1 MTMRKLGLAACALAV
16 FGSACASTTTD
27 AAAPDT
33 TGPPAG
39 SETAVDESGA
49 TDESTTEELPNPD
62 ELELGSPTLADPG
75 SCDADVVFPPHRTD
89 VRVDGNR
96 LADGVVD
103 LDGDVMEV
111 PLPGTAEW
119 VVPDPS
125 TPGGWYVSLADGR
138 AIRVT
143 ADGSTMDA
151 GAAPTGPP
159 ELTVAGEPRS
169 PFANH
174 ALFTD
179 PLVDTRVVRSGDFAV
194 ALAGPTD
201 RYGHGVLGDAIE
213 ASAIVYANL
222 CTNERGRID
231 IAEPDVIEGV
241 APLLG
246 DLDEDGELEILVT
259 LSNATAG
266 ARLAVYEFSGTLLA
280 ESEPIGR
287 GNRWRNQLAIAPF
300 GPDDEIEI
308 VDVRTPHIG
317 GTVQSFHLTFGGG
330 DGARLERVAAS
341 DDRYTSHV
349 IGSGNL
355 DMGVAVDANG
365 DGRPDVVVPTSDR
378 RSLVALTRTSGSQ
391 GWERVTDLSLS
402 NPLTTNLAV
411 QTIEGRTTLAAG
423 VGDAVLVV
431 G

>member
-1 MTMRKLGLAACALAV
+1 MTRWKLGRVACALALLA
-16 FGSACASTTTD
+16 SACASATPD
-27 AAAPDT
+27 AKEDAVGSS
-33 TGPPAG
+33 TGSSTAG
-39 SETAVDESGA
+39 VTAEADA
-49 TDESTTEELPNPD
+49 TNEPSMEELPNPD
-62 ELELGSPTLADPG
+62 ELELGSPTLNDPET
-75 SCDADVVFPPHRTD
+75 CDADVVFPPRRTD

-96 LADGVVD
+96 LAEGVVD
-103 LDGDVMEV
+103 LEGPTLEV

-119 VVPDPS
+119 IVADPS
-125 TPGGWYVSLADGR
+125 SPGGWYVSLADGR
-138 AIRVT
+138 AIRVS
-143 ADGSTMDA
+143 ADGATTDA
-151 GAAPTGPP
+151 GAAPLGPP
-159 ELTVAGEPRS
+159 ELMTTGEPRS

-174 ALFTD
+174 ALFSD
-179 PLVDTRVVRSGDFAV
+179 PLVDTRVVRSGEFAV

-213 ASAIVYANL
+213 ASAIVFANL

-246 DLDEDGELEILVT
+246 DLDGDGELEILVT
-259 LSNATAG
+259 LSNASEG

-300 GPDDEIEI
+300 GPAGEIEV

-317 GTVQSFHLTFGGG
+317 GTVQAFQLAFGE

-365 DGRPDVVVPTSDR
+365 DGRPDVVVPSSDR
-378 RSLVALTRTSGSQ
+378 RLLVALTRTSERQ
-391 GWERVTDLSLS
+391 GWARIADLSLS